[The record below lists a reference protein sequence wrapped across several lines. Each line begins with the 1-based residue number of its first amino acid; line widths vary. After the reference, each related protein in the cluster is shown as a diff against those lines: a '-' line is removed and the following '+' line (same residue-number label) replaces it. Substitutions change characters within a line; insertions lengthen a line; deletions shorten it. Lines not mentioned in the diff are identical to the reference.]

1 MSLKKTS
8 SKPAQFKECIDN
20 PILNVCNLSWA
31 TANNQ
36 ILSDISFQVQAGS
49 FTGMLGPNGAGKS
62 SLLRCLYRYIT
73 PQNGLVEL
81 NGQDISSLSNYE
93 FARKVAVVLQHTP
106 QHFDLS
112 VFDVVALGLIPHK
125 SMFSSNSQS
134 DLVLINTAIEQVGL
148 SDKANSNFETL
159 SGGEKQRVMIA
170 RAIVQR
176 PQLLLMDEPTSHLDV
191 KYQIQIME
199 LAKSLG
205 ITIIASF
212 HDINLASA
220 LCDQLLIL
228 KQGRLHI
235 SGTPKN
241 VITEE
246 TLSTVFDVCAKV
258 SAHPQHHT
266 PHVTYF
272 YGYLDKISNSSN
284 DKNESEGEQK

>member
-1 MSLKKTS
+1 M
-8 SKPAQFKECIDN
+8 
-20 PILNVCNLSWA
+20 LNVSESSVSVTRNNSHPLLSVSNISWSA
-31 TANNQ
+31 GNNQ
-36 ILSDISFQVQAGS
+36 ILTDISFHIPVGS

-62 SLLRCLYRYIT
+62 SLLRCLYKYIT
-73 PQNGLVEL
+73 PASGQIKFN
-81 NGQDISSLSNYE
+81 NQDITNLSNQE
-93 FARKVAVVLQHTP
+93 FARHVAVVLQHTP
-106 QHFDLS
+106 QQFNLS

-125 SMFSSNSQS
+125 SMFSNNSS
-134 DLVLINTAIEQVGL
+134 DDLRLIETAIDQVGL
-148 SDKANSNFETL
+148 SDKTKIDFETL

-176 PQLLLMDEPTSHLDV
+176 PLLLLMDEPTSHLDV

-228 KQGRLHI
+228 KQGRLHTV
-235 SGTPKN
+235 GKPKE
-241 VITEE
+241 VITEAM
-246 TLSTVFDVCAKV
+246 LSSVFDVCTRV
-258 SAHPQHHT
+258 TEHPQHHA

-272 YGYLDKISNSSN
+272 YGYNYSGGNKSRTT
-284 DKNESEGEQK
+284 EVGEV

>member
-1 MSLKKTS
+1 MCKRSELLVSTTNKTNHPLLS
-8 SKPAQFKECIDN
+8 VS
-20 PILNVCNLSWA
+20 NLSWYA
-31 TANNQ
+31 GNTQ
-36 ILSDISFQVQAGS
+36 ILSDISFQVPVGS

-62 SLLRCLYRYIT
+62 SLLRCLYRYIS
-73 PQNGLVEL
+73 PA
-81 NGQDISSLSNYE
+81 NGQIKFNNQDIRSLSNQE
-93 FARKVAVVLQHTP
+93 FARNVAVVLQHTP
-106 QHFDLS
+106 QQFNLS

-125 SMFSSNSQS
+125 TMFSNNSKD
-134 DLVLINTAIEQVGL
+134 DLALIKTAIEQVGL
-148 SDKANSNFETL
+148 SDKTQVDFETL

-220 LCDQLLIL
+220 LCDQLLVL
-228 KQGRLHI
+228 KKGSLQALGQ
-235 SGTPKN
+235 PKE
-241 VITEE
+241 VITEVM
-246 TLSTVFDVCAKV
+246 LSNVFDVCTKV
-258 SAHPQHHT
+258 SQHPQHHA

-272 YGYLDKISNSSN
+272 YGYNSSDRAAN
-284 DKNESEGEQK
+284 QGDDK